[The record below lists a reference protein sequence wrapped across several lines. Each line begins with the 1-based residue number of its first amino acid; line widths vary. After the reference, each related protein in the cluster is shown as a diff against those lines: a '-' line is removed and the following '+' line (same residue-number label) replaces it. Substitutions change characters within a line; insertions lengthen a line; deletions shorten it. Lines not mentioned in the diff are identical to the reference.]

1 MPGAVGD
8 VFLDQDPEAWRDAV
22 ETSAYV
28 ADIPRFASA
37 GAGGEFMPL
46 SPPSW
51 KDFAHFETGSS
62 TVSSSHSSRTID
74 LQRLLSRRPTL
85 KAYVKPYKPR

>member
-28 ADIPRFASA
+28 ADNSVLRKRGRGRRIHAVV
-37 GAGGEFMPL
+37 
-46 SPPSW
+46 
-51 KDFAHFETGSS
+51 S
-62 TVSSSHSSRTID
+62 TKLEGFR
-74 LQRLLSRRPTL
+74 
-85 KAYVKPYKPR
+85 AF